1 MANIRAP
8 YTVVVSYY
16 YEIFQGIFMFVSDF
30 AARFS
35 FDIFLFFFRY
45 FFYYLKIKVKIFS
58 VYLYYSVFNYY
69 KLKWY
74 EFYIT

>member
-30 AARFS
+30 TRS
-35 FDIFLFFFRY
+35 LVSNIFLFFFRY

-58 VYLYYSVFNYY
+58 VYLYYSVFKINY
-69 KLKWY
+69 KLK
-74 EFYIT
+74 